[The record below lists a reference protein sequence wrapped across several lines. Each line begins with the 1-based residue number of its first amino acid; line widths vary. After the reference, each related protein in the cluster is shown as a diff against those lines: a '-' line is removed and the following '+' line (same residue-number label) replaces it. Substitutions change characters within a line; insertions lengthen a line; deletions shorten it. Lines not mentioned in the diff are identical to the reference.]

1 MTKLRY
7 SPGVRRLLLPT
18 LLLVAS
24 GIAPSAA
31 GQSLAEGRTSS
42 TQAGPV
48 LEGTWHVTLQLAE
61 GGEYTVRLDAERT
74 GTHTFRAYSRRGAAA
89 ELVGGVR
96 AFAGRALGMTPP
108 RGALARIDDG
118 RVSPVPQHADSAVV
132 TGRFASPMFGT
143 FDFSGALAGGV
154 LRGELHNASGTLFA
168 TAYGAPGAPGRPVRD
183 YAVLATSIERTF
195 AANLYDPQLVM
206 RPEWRS
212 FLAELHHR
220 YARAADDVE
229 AMAIFY
235 SLAPRLRM
243 SHINLLRDPVM
254 AALPLD
260 SLMGTGNAAGAL
272 VTLSFPAP
280 GVALLHV
287 SRWAAVQD
295 AVTRAFVSIDSAATH
310 TLIIDIRGNPGGDVS
325 SMALLAHLLRDSLPA
340 GVFLGRRWYAE
351 HRGPPTPDQLRAAP
365 ALMSAA
371 SNALSVISGVREHG
385 ILRGTVPPLEPHFGG
400 TVFLL
405 IDGRS
410 ASASEPLAHS
420 LKATGRATLVGR
432 RTAGAML
439 SAPPHDLGDGWVLV
453 LPEGDYYTADGV
465 RLEGSGVA
473 PDIDVASAEAT
484 LAVAGQLRPRAP
496 LAAAI
501 LAAAA
506 HTRASRWAHATN
518 AYADALRADPWN
530 ETALLGAGRAYQ
542 ELREWEQAFE
552 AYERLLR
559 VQPSNMSAAY
569 QVGRTAALSGRHLER
584 GAALLREYLRH
595 TPGPAQPSHA
605 AAHWR
610 LGMVLELA
618 GHHATARRE
627 YERAVELDPT
637 NAEYRKALAR

>member
-1 MTKLRY
+1 MNRV
-7 SPGVRRLLLPT
+7 PRHPMVWCGLLPALILAGLST
-18 LLLVAS
+18 SPAA
-24 GIAPSAA
+24 GRQSAA
-31 GQSLAEGRTSS
+31 GQAAAMPSASV
-42 TQAGPV
+42 P
-48 LEGTWHVTLQLAE
+48 EGTWHVTLQLAE

-96 AFAGRALGMTPP
+96 AFAGRALGMMPP
-108 RGALARIDDG
+108 RGALARIDNG
-118 RVSPVPQHADSAVV
+118 RVTPMPQHADSATV
-132 TGRFASPMFGT
+132 TGRFASPMFGS
-143 FDFSGALAGGV
+143 FDFSGALANGV
-154 LRGELHNASGTLFA
+154 LRGELHNAAGTLFA
-168 TAYGAPGAPGRPVRD
+168 TAHGVPGAPGRPVRD
-183 YAVLATSIERTF
+183 YAALATSIERTF

-212 FLAELHHR
+212 FLAELHRR
-220 YARAADDVE
+220 YARAADDAE

-235 SLAPRLRM
+235 TLAPRLRL

-260 SLMGTGNAAGAL
+260 SLMGSSDATAEL
-272 VTLSFPAP
+272 VTLSFPGP

-295 AVTRAFVSIDSAATH
+295 AVTRAFVSIDSAAAH

-325 SMALLAHLLRDSLPA
+325 SMALLAHLVRDSLPA
-340 GVFLGRRWYAE
+340 GVFLGRGWYAE
-351 HRGPPTPDQLRAAP
+351 QRGPPTPDQLRVAP
-365 ALMSAA
+365 AITSAS

-385 ILRGTVPPLEPHFGG
+385 ILRGTVPPLEPHFDG
-400 TVFLL
+400 TVYLL

-420 LKATGRATLVGR
+420 LRATGRATLVGR

-439 SAPPHDLGDGWVLV
+439 SAPPHDIGDGWVLV

-473 PDIDVASAEAT
+473 PDIDVASADAT
-484 LAVAGQLRPRAP
+484 LAVAGLLRPRAP
-496 LAAAI
+496 LAAAM
-501 LAAAA
+501 LTAAA
-506 HTRASRWAHATN
+506 HTRASRWAHATH

-530 ETALLGAGRAYQ
+530 ETALLAAGQAYQ

-552 AYERLLR
+552 AYDRLLR
-559 VQPSNMSAAY
+559 VQPANMSAAY
-569 QVGRTAALSGRHLER
+569 QVGRTAALSGLHLER

-595 TPGPAQPSHA
+595 TPAPAQPSHA

-618 GHHATARRE
+618 GDHAAARRE
-627 YERAVELDPT
+627 YERAVELDPA
-637 NAEYRKALAR
+637 NAEYRRALTR